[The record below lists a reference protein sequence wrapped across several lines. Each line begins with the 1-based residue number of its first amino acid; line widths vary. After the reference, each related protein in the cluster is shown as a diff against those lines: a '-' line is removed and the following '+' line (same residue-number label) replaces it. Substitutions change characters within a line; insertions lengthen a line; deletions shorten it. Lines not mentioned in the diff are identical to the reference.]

1 MSKQKRTK
9 QTNKPAQKA
18 EIVEQKEPA
27 QQEELVSNE
36 EVVEENND
44 QPEQEVQASE
54 PEEAQVE
61 EQTEEEEAP
70 EISEGAMI
78 QNILESNEPAPVV
91 EQAPTNAFIVYL
103 GQYCEQMDHKK
114 RTLST
119 EEIAVIQGQLFSN
132 LFLQL
137 AVTEDYDRSE
147 AILFLLNAIDSGE
160 YNALNDIYLYR
171 CVDMIKG
178 VSQESLLAYSKFL
191 YALTELADPETRAD
205 RFGALRMETWASVI
219 HPNALALVE
228 ELGHVCNQ

>member
-27 QQEELVSNE
+27 QQEELISNE

-54 PEEAQVE
+54 PEEAQLE
-61 EQTEEEEAP
+61 EQAEEAP
-70 EISEGAMI
+70 AISEAATI
-78 QNILESNEPAPVV
+78 QNVPESNSLTPVV

-132 LFLQL
+132 LFLQV

-178 VSQESLLAYSKFL
+178 VSQESLLSYSKFL

-205 RFGALRMETWASVI
+205 RFAALRMETWASVI